1 MLIELSPVLS
11 RFAERTPL
19 PVLAR
24 AVLKRCLN
32 PQHWMPGSSR
42 WPRRS
47 IPARYCFRRV

>member
-24 AVLKRCLN
+24 AVL
-32 PQHWMPGSSR
+32 G
-42 WPRRS
+42 
-47 IPARYCFRRV
+47 RVHKIMLRVRDC